1 LATLSAS
8 LPAAD
13 TPWSRGRFDAREGP
27 GEILFGRMYEDVRVE
42 RRAFRPGSRV
52 FCIASAGCTA
62 IELAQL
68 HEVVAVDI
76 NPVQLAYAERRIAGE
91 PCVRG
96 VAERVMALAR
106 RFAPAVG
113 WTKARLSAFVD
124 LDDTTA
130 QTAYWH
136 RDLDTRRF
144 RIAFEG
150 LLSFAAL
157 SAVYA
162 SPFLE
167 FLPPRLGAVMRRRM
181 ECCFAR
187 HPNRTNPY
195 ARALLVGE
203 LPVTPARGDAKQI
216 SLVHADAADFLER
229 APSGSFDAFTLSNIL
244 DGADADYERR
254 LMAAV
259 AHAAARDATVVL
271 RSFREPASR
280 GASDRT
286 DEDRSLLWGVVDVR
300 PAHCPGFG
308 EGERR

>member
-1 LATLSAS
+1 LTSS

-13 TPWSRGRFDAREGP
+13 TAWARGRFDAREGP
-27 GEILFGRMYEDVRVE
+27 SKILFGRMYEDARVE
-42 RRAFRPGSRV
+42 CRAFRPGSRV

-62 IELAQL
+62 IELAEQ

-76 NPVQLAYAERRIAGE
+76 NPVQLAYAQRRIAGE

-96 VAERVMALAR
+96 VAERVMAFAR

-113 WTKARLSAFVD
+113 WTTGKLRAFVD
-124 LDDTTA
+124 LDDVTA

-136 RDLDTRRF
+136 RHLDTRRF
-144 RIAFEG
+144 RAAFDG

-157 SAVYA
+157 RAVYA

-181 ECCFAR
+181 ERCFAR
-187 HPNRTNPY
+187 HANRTNPY

-203 LPVTPARGDAKQI
+203 LPAAPAPRDAKSI
-216 SLVHADAADFLER
+216 RLVHADAADFLER
-229 APSGSFDAFTLSNIL
+229 APSGSFDGFTLSNIL
-244 DGADADYERR
+244 DGADAGYERR

-259 AHAAARDATVVL
+259 AHAASRDAVFVL
-271 RSFREPASR
+271 RSFREPAAR
-280 GASDRT
+280 GATDRSG
-286 DEDRSLLWGVVDVR
+286 EDRSMLWGVVDVR
-300 PAHCPGFG
+300 PAASPGSS
-308 EGERR
+308 EDEPR